1 MTDII
6 RLLPDSV
13 ANQIAAGEVIQRPA
27 SVVKEL
33 VENAIDAGATS
44 IDIYLKDFGK
54 TQVQVIDNGS
64 GMSETD
70 ARLAFERHAT
80 SKIRESKDLFS
91 IHSLGFRG
99 EALASI
105 AAVAEVQMRS
115 KRAGDELGTQVDIAA
130 TQVIAQTPV
139 QCPDGTT
146 FTVKNLFF
154 NVPVRRKFLK
164 SDKAEL
170 NHILNEFKRVAL
182 AYENISFSI
191 TNNQSKI
198 YELPVASLPQRI
210 IHLFGNSIKQYLLNI
225 ETETTLVKI
234 SGYIIKPDCNKRTE
248 QFFFVN
254 GRYIR
259 HPYLHKAIVQAYSG
273 VLPPDCIPGYF
284 IYLETPADS
293 IDINIHPTKTE
304 VKFEDEQA
312 IYQILIS
319 SVKQVLG
326 KFNVVP
332 SIDFEKDN
340 SIQIPVLRRDTMINL
355 PQVAVD
361 TNYNPFDASKSYR
374 QGSYERP
381 NLQNWE
387 SLYTKFENENRQA
400 DRQEICDMRYETSDV
415 RYATSESEPAPT
427 ANTHL
432 QFKGKYILTSVK
444 SGLMLIDQKRAH
456 ERILFE
462 QYQTQMKNCS
472 CASQQILFPETVELS
487 PDELALWL
495 ELRDDF
501 AALGFDVKPAMGTNI
516 NLHGHPADLGN
527 KNPAM
532 LFHKLLDDY
541 RHTETDLSESR
552 RDRLA
557 ALLAQESS
565 IRYNQPLTAEE
576 ISHLV
581 EQLFTCAT
589 PNYSPTGK
597 PVMHILN
604 MAEIEGY
611 F

>member
-27 SVVKEL
+27 SVLKEL

-44 IDIYLKDFGK
+44 VDIYLKDAGK
-54 TQVQVIDNGS
+54 TQIQIIDNGC

-91 IHSLGFRG
+91 IHTLGFRG

-105 AAVAEVQMRS
+105 AAVAEVQVRS
-115 KRAGDELGTQVDIAA
+115 RRAEDELGTQVDIAA
-130 TQVIAQTPV
+130 TEVTGQTPV
-139 QCPDGTT
+139 QCPQGTT
-146 FTVKNLFF
+146 FTVKNLFY

-164 SDKAEL
+164 SDSTEL
-170 NHILNEFKRVAL
+170 THALNEFKRIAL
-182 AYENISFSI
+182 AYEHVSFSI
-191 TNNQSKI
+191 KNNKTEI
-198 YELPVASLPQRI
+198 YNLPAANLRQRI
-210 IHLFGNSIKQYLLNI
+210 INLFGNPIKPNLLNI

-234 SGYIIKPDCNKRTE
+234 SGFITKPEFSKKSFGE
-248 QFFFVN
+248 QFFFAN
-254 GRYIR
+254 GRFIK

-273 VLPPDCIPGYF
+273 ILPAEYIPGYF
-284 IYLETPADS
+284 IYMDVPPDS

-312 IYQILIS
+312 IYQILHS

-332 SIDFEKDN
+332 SIDFEMDN
-340 SIQIPVLRRDTMINL
+340 SIQIPVLRPDTKISMPHI
-355 PQVAVD
+355 AVNP
-361 TNYNPFDASKSYR
+361 NYNPFDDSQEYTPCETRER
-374 QGSYERP
+374 Q

-387 SLYTKFENENRQA
+387 TLYAGFENENRQA
-400 DRQEICDMRYETSDV
+400 KIFTPDV
-415 RYATSESEPAPT
+415 DDDLQATASNIPIQ
-427 ANTHL
+427 L
-432 QFKGKYILTSVK
+432 KGKYILTSVK

-462 QYQTQMKNCS
+462 QYQAQIGNHKN
-472 CASQQILFPETVELS
+472 ASQQSLFPEMVEVS
-487 PDELALWL
+487 PDELILWS

-501 AALGFDVKPAMGTNI
+501 AALGFDIRPAGELKLGIYGNPGEI
-516 NLHGHPADLGN
+516 GN
-527 KNPAM
+527 KNPGM
-532 LFHKLLDDY
+532 VFRKLLDDY
-541 RHTETDLSESR
+541 RHNEADMFESQHERLS
-552 RDRLA
+552 
-557 ALLAQESS
+557 ALLARESA
-565 IRYNQPLTAEE
+565 IRYNQSLTGEE

-581 EQLFTCAT
+581 EKLFTCAM

-597 PVMHILN
+597 PVMHILK
-604 MAEIEGY
+604 MEDIDG
-611 F
+611 FF

>member
-44 IDIYLKDFGK
+44 VDIYLKDAGK
-54 TQVQVIDNGS
+54 TQVQIIDNGC

-91 IHSLGFRG
+91 IHTLGFRG
-99 EALASI
+99 EALASV
-105 AAVAEVQMRS
+105 AAVAEVQVRS

-130 TQVIAQTPV
+130 TQVTAQTPV

-164 SDKAEL
+164 SDSTEL
-170 NHILNEFKRVAL
+170 NHILNEVKRVAL
-182 AYENISFSI
+182 AYEQVSFSI
-191 TNNQSKI
+191 KNNHTEI
-198 YELPVASLPQRI
+198 YRLPEANLRQRI
-210 IHLFGNSIKQYLLNI
+210 VHLFGNPIKQHLLNI

-234 SGYIIKPDCNKRTE
+234 HGFITKPEYAKKSFGE
-248 QFFFVN
+248 QYFFAN
-254 GRYIR
+254 GRFIK
-259 HPYLHKAIVQAYSG
+259 HPYLHKAIVQAYAG
-273 VLPPDCIPGYF
+273 ILPPEYIPGYF
-284 IYLETPADS
+284 IFLETPPDS

-312 IYQILIS
+312 IYQILLS
-319 SVKQVLG
+319 TVKQTLG

-332 SIDFEKDN
+332 SIDFERDN
-340 SIQIPVLRRDTMINL
+340 SIQIPVLRPDTKINM
-355 PQVAVD
+355 PQIAVD
-361 TNYNPFDASKSYR
+361 TGYNPFDASKNYR
-374 QGSYERP
+374 QGQQ

-387 SLYTKFENENRQA
+387 SLYTKFENENRQP
-400 DRQEICDMRYETSDV
+400 DIFTGTSDK
-415 RYATSESEPAPT
+415 EDEPSSAT
-427 ANTHL
+427 ANAHFQL
-432 QFKGKYILTSVK
+432 KGKYILTPVK

-462 QYQTQMKNCS
+462 QYRIQMANRS
-472 CASQQILFPETVELS
+472 SASQQSLFPETVELS
-487 PDELALWL
+487 PDEMTLWI

-501 AALGFDVKPAMGTNI
+501 AALGFDVRPTEGLEVNI
-516 NLHGHPADLGN
+516 HGHPADAGN
-527 KNPAM
+527 NNPAA
-532 LFHKLLDDY
+532 LFCKLLDEF

-552 RDRLA
+552 CERLA
-557 ALLAQESS
+557 ALLAQESA

-576 ISHLV
+576 IGHLV
-581 EQLFTCAT
+581 EKLFTCAT

-597 PVMHILN
+597 PVMHILS
-604 MAEIEGY
+604 MEEIEGY